1 MQSEIQEIIIRY
13 GCFGFGYGPVYRLR
27 RRRKKLPTRM

>member
-13 GCFGFGYGPVYRLR
+13 GCFGFGYGPVYQ
-27 RRRKKLPTRM
+27 LPTRM